1 MIRSYN
7 QKFESMVSD
16 FGVLGCLGFL
26 IFYLSSVHFI
36 LVYLFLLFCCCCA
49 LILFCTFSLADAMES
64 MDSDEF
70 LHFVAR
76 YKFTLS
82 FENAVC
88 DDYITEKLWRPL
100 VVGSVPIYMGSPSV
114 RVCVIHSPL

>member
-1 MIRSYN
+1 VRNLTEVLKSIHH
-7 QKFESMVSD
+7 KIESVVSD
-16 FGVLGCLGFL
+16 FDTSVCYFCFDWFCFLCLCNTHI
-26 IFYLSSVHFI
+26 IFY
-36 LVYLFLLFCCCCA
+36 
-49 LILFCTFSLADAMES
+49 TFRLTDPMENL
-64 MDSDEF
+64 DSDEF
-70 LHFVAR
+70 FHFVAR

-114 RVCVIHSPL
+114 RVCVIHSLP

>member
-1 MIRSYN
+1 
-7 QKFESMVSD
+7 
-16 FGVLGCLGFL
+16 
-26 IFYLSSVHFI
+26 
-36 LVYLFLLFCCCCA
+36 
-49 LILFCTFSLADAMES
+49 MES
-64 MDSDEF
+64 MNSDEF

-114 RVCVIHSPL
+114 RVCVIHSLLQYVNYE

>member
-1 MIRSYN
+1 VFCEQSDKVRS
-7 QKFESMVSD
+7 KHHKEESKVID
-16 FGVLGCLGFL
+16 FYTSFCYFS
-26 IFYLSSVHFI
+26 FS
-36 LVYLFLLFCCCCA
+36 LFCFVGQFNA
-49 LILFCTFSLADAMES
+49 HILFGTFSLADPMES

-70 LHFVAR
+70 FHFVAR

-100 VVGSVPIYMGSPSV
+100 MVGSVPIYMGSPSV
-114 RVCVIHSPL
+114 TVCVICSLP

>member
-1 MIRSYN
+1 MIGSNN

-16 FGVLGCLGFL
+16 FGILECLGCLIFL
-26 IFYLSSVHFI
+26 FICYFI
-36 LVYLFLLFCCCCA
+36 LVYFYFLCCCCA
-49 LILFCTFSLADAMES
+49 PILFCTFSLADAMES
-64 MDSDEF
+64 MNSDEF

-114 RVCVIHSPL
+114 RVRVIHSQP